1 MQQTVRLLGDLGE
14 RYGVEHEYYNLRTPA
29 DAIKLLCIN
38 KPELMKELAEA
49 HEHGIGYRMI
59 QAGTDLDYADLQL
72 PLGSNDLILTPVITG
87 SGGGSNSKILIGIGL
102 IALSFVLPGA
112 GLFGTTSLFGASAVA
127 GGLGTA
133 IGTALSAIGAS
144 LVLGGVSQLL
154 SPQPQIPS
162 LSGAGRLKPGENTNA
177 SGSQGVS
184 RATSGEQSYAFQGPA
199 NTVGV
204 GNTVPLIYGE
214 VLTGSQLLSSNVEIT
229 DESDKT
235 SEYFE
240 RPGPDSV
247 TVNGEKVTFKF
258 ASLSGLRTRRW
269 SDENRALVHNNTE
282 VRRSMPS
289 LDFTQAG
296 KEQRDVD
303 YREFTTGGPMYKN
316 FQVMLE
322 IDRGLF
328 NVVGNTKVPGFV
340 TYEIKLSLLDTDQ
353 GTVDGGLAR
362 ATIQGLLKPGEPYRW
377 CHSIAYTKLSGG
389 LASADTRVQATVR
402 IIDFDCKTRP
412 DGKNLG
418 RLRVRSIGFLHF
430 KNGQDFT
437 QGLSST

>member
-14 RYGVEHEYYNLRTPA
+14 RYGVKHEYCNLRTPA

-72 PLGSNDLILTPVITG
+72 PLGSNDLILVPVVVG
-87 SGGGSNSKILIGIGL
+87 SGGGGVGKILVGIGL
-102 IALSFVLPGA
+102 IALSIFVPGGA
-112 GLFGTTSLFGASAVA
+112 AIGFGLQFGAIS
-127 GGLGTA
+127 LGV
-133 IGTALSAIGAS
+133 GAIGAS

-162 LSGAGRLKPGENTNA
+162 LSGAGRLRPGENTNA
-177 SGSQGVS
+177 SGPQGVS

-240 RPGPDSV
+240 RPGPSSV

-258 ASLSGLRTRRW
+258 ASLGGLRTRRW

-289 LDFTQAG
+289 LDFTQTG
-296 KEQRDVD
+296 KEQQDVD
-303 YREFTTGGPMYKN
+303 YKEYKSGSPLYKN

-340 TYEIKLSLLDTDQ
+340 TYEIKLTLLHTDQ
-353 GTVDGGLAR
+353 GKIDGGLAR
-362 ATIQGLLKPGEPYRW
+362 ATIQGLLNPREPYRW
-377 CHSIAYTKLSGG
+377 CHSIAYTKPSDIVD
-389 LASADTRVQATVR
+389 SDTRVQAAVR
-402 IIDFDCKTRP
+402 IIDFDSKTRP

-418 RLRVRSIGFLHF
+418 RLRVRSIGFVHF
-430 KNGQDFT
+430 KNSQDFT